1 MNICFYRITKLVHFV
16 FEHQFQVRKIGY
28 TEIILYESGRIL
40 VIKYSFV
47 VMISLSLR
55 LDLLRFRGW
64 KIR

>member
-16 FEHQFQVRKIGY
+16 FEHLFQVRKIGY
-28 TEIILYESGRIL
+28 TEIILYECGRIL